1 MEEKNIIGYMIV
13 DGFSCS
19 DLQEQVNKYIEIGWQ
34 PIGGLSIKY
43 SRNSSYFHTVEEYYQ
58 TMVRY

>member
-1 MEEKNIIGYMIV
+1 MIV